1 MVALR
6 WLLNVRFAKG
16 GGLAAVNGLR
26 SANVCRVFRQ
36 IYERITLVIQR
47 FSRIHDGRAVH
58 GNRQMIETEAVAN
71 FVFSINQQR
80 VLLPLIIIPLI
91 VIVEELVLGITLAG
105 QLR

>member
-1 MVALR
+1 M
-6 WLLNVRFAKG
+6 W
-16 GGLAAVNGLR
+16 
-26 SANVCRVFRQ
+26 VFHQ
-36 IYERITLVIQR
+36 IYERITLVIQC